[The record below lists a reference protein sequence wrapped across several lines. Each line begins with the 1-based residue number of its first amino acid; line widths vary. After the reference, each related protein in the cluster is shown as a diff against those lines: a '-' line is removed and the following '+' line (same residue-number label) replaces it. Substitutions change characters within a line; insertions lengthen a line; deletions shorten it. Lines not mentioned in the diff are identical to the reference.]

1 MFIVDDETVVHIAI
15 VGEVEGSVLEEIV
28 VKLMPRVFD
37 EGDGNVAEG
46 RGELGANPSPPD
58 LLVSVVACPENA
70 GVKCICHNGCNVC
83 SVDGALCRVA
93 SVVSADVG
101 VVGRVASGFGVNGKR
116 VCVVLALPLLKKGV
130 DGVNQAVLWY

>member
-1 MFIVDDETVVHIAI
+1 MDDETVVHIAI

-116 VCVVLALPLLKKGV
+116 VCVVLALPLLNKGV